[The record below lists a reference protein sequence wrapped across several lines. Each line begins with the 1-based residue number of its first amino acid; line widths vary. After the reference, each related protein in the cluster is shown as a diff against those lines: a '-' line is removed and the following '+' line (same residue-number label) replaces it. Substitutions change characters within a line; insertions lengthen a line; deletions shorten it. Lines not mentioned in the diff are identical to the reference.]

1 MADRPIIFSAP
12 MIRALLDGRKTQT
25 RRVVKNVPPQPESR
39 CAPGN
44 TARHPEPYLDAYC
57 GEHKTAANPR
67 GMSRDW
73 HWWQLDDRPGPL
85 AFRLPYAPGD
95 RLWCK
100 EGCVVG
106 FDIDDNDRPIGDRKV
121 WYRATDTG
129 LRWYDPDSE
138 SMLDNPPWKPSIH
151 MPRWA
156 SRLTLLVTDVRVQRL
171 QEISEDDA
179 MAEGVCSTLTR
190 FPDGGSIGHP
200 ASWHFEQLWGQIHG
214 PGAWDANPWV
224 AAMTFTV
231 HRQNIDQM
239 EQTK

>member
-25 RRVVKNVPPQPESR
+25 RRVLKPQPVCYQNPPSFSWGKFVGEW
-39 CAPGN
+39 PDDWFGYGN
-44 TARHPEPYLDAYC
+44 EIAGA
-57 GEHKTAANPR
+57 
-67 GMSRDW
+67 
-73 HWWQLDDRPGPL
+73 
-85 AFRLPYAPGD
+85 LPYAPGD

-171 QEISEDDA
+171 QEISRGDA
-179 MAEGVCSTLTR
+179 MEEGCP
-190 FPDGGSIGHP
+190 FANMADGPNPRDWYRDIWNS
-200 ASWHFEQLWGQIHG
+200 IHG
-214 PGAWDANPWV
+214 PDAWDANPWV
-224 AAMTFTV
+224 AAISFTV
-231 HRQNIDQM
+231 HRCNIDTM
-239 EQTK
+239 EEGTW

>member
-12 MIRALLDGRKTQT
+12 MVRALLDGRKTQT
-25 RRVVKNVPPQPESR
+25 RRVVKNVTDMPPPR
-39 CAPGN
+39 C
-44 TARHPEPYLDAYC
+44 HPAHTPKRAAPYLDAYC
-57 GEHKTAANPR
+57 GEPKTSLNPR
-67 GMSRDW
+67 GMGHDW
-73 HWWQLDDRPGPL
+73 YWWQVDDRLGPF

-95 RLWCK
+95 RLWCR

-171 QEISEDDA
+171 QEISRGDA
-179 MAEGVCSTLTR
+179 MEEGCP
-190 FPDGGSIGHP
+190 FANMADGPNPRDWYRDIWNS
-200 ASWHFEQLWGQIHG
+200 IHG
-214 PGAWDANPWV
+214 PDAWDANPWV
-224 AAMTFTV
+224 AALTFTV
-231 HRQNIDQM
+231 HRCNIDRM
-239 EQTK
+239 EAE